1 MTPFP
6 TPAPCAYPGP
16 LGCSPT
22 PVPTLAPCPY
32 PGPFGCSTPVPTSA
46 ATLAPTSVQVTSFT
60 AGASTGMEMLVI
72 ALIIVVLALVLVRI
86 WQQGRRKAEAEV

>member
-32 PGPFGCSTPVPTSA
+32 PGPLGCSPA
-46 ATLAPTSVQVTSFT
+46 ATRTLEPTVVQVTSFS
-60 AGASTGMEMLVI
+60 AGSPTGIEMLVI
-72 ALIIVVLALVLVRI
+72 ALIIVALAVVLVRI
-86 WQQGRRKAEAEV
+86 WQQSRRKAEAKV